1 MNYLRTAS
9 FGGLFTV
16 TFAVAAAGQ
25 VTLSILGLL
34 FAILAPGMFQ
44 MNGAV
49 ATSPVQAIGA
59 LLFLLV
65 FGLFM
70 NAGMSAIGSLTWL
83 GVRRAFGKPRSAAST

>member
-1 MNYLRTAS
+1 MNYLKTAS

-16 TFAVAAAGQ
+16 TFAVAAASQ
-25 VTLSILGLL
+25 VMLSILGIL
-34 FAILAPGMFQ
+34 FAFLAPGMFQ
-44 MNGAV
+44 MNGAA

-70 NAGMSAIGSLTWL
+70 NAGISAIGALIWL
-83 GVRRAFGKPRSAAST
+83 GLRRAFGKPAAVAT